1 MQIKGVSLAEFEEDF
16 LKDQDRSSAAQDSE
30 GLPSKQRISY
40 TCHRGS
46 KQRLYCTLKEKK
58 EEQIISHI
66 IFNTS
71 VVILVFAHVLTMRPS
86 VASPSRPPKVITGD
100 MQAQYRKRKEA
111 RHCKLM
117 ASV

>member
-16 LKDQDRSSAAQDSE
+16 LKDQDRSRAAQDSE

-40 TCHRGS
+40 TRHRGS
-46 KQRLYCTLKEKK
+46 KQRLYCTLREKW

-66 IFNTS
+66 IINPS
-71 VVILVFAHVLTMRPS
+71 VLIYGSARVLTMRPS

-111 RHCKLM
+111 RHCRLT